1 MASKDHIIE
10 EIPAKVYAA
19 CRYNAEGESWEG
31 ACKIVG
37 ITPKTVRKYRDLPQ
51 VQNYREELIKE
62 KLSHSKQ
69 IVINAFPTVLKALIK
84 RATNENE
91 KKGYVANGASQT
103 IVQYMIHLEQNI
115 EMRKKFEE
123 LQQQV
128 AALEGGRTINMYRN
142 NDV

>member
-1 MASKDHIIE
+1 MASKDYITE
-10 EIPAKVYAA
+10 EIPPKVYAA
-19 CRYNAEGESWEG
+19 VRYNAEGESWEG

-62 KLSHSKQ
+62 KLLHSKQ

-103 IVQYMIHLEQNI
+103 LVSYMIHLEQNI
-115 EMRKKFEE
+115 EMRKK
-123 LQQQV
+123 
-128 AALEGGRTINMYRN
+128 
-142 NDV
+142 

>member
-1 MASKDHIIE
+1 MGSKDYIIE
-10 EIPAKVYAA
+10 EIPPKVYAA
-19 CRYNAEGESWEG
+19 VRYNAEGESWEG

-62 KLSHSKQ
+62 KLNHSKQ

-91 KKGYVANGASQT
+91 RKGYVANGASQT
-103 IVQYMIHLEQNI
+103 LVSYMIHLEQNI
-115 EMRKKFEE
+115 EMRKKLEQME
-123 LQQQV
+123 QQI
-128 AALEGGRTINMYRN
+128 AALEGGRIIDMK
-142 NDV
+142 D